1 VFNDIH
7 RYSPSI
13 TVMSKNIFISGLT
26 FISVLLGTI
35 NNAHA
40 ALTFSADTIGIVQ
53 AGTKE
58 SNNSTTADRSMKY
71 VDLGIAAQKR
81 GQDRQALLYYHQA
94 LKIDETNAYAFMG
107 AATLLG
113 ATEEGIACMK
123 AAATLFQEQD
133 NQEGF
138 EVAINWLNE
147 ATK

>member
-1 VFNDIH
+1 
-7 RYSPSI
+7 
-13 TVMSKNIFISGLT
+13 MSKNIFISGLT
-26 FISVLLGTI
+26 FISVLLGAV

-40 ALTFSADTIGIVQ
+40 ALTFSTDTISIVQ

-58 SNNSTTADRSMKY
+58 SKNPTTADRSMKY

-113 ATEEGIACMK
+113 ANDEGITCMK

-133 NQEGF
+133 NPEGY
-138 EVAINWLNE
+138 EVAMNWLNE
-147 ATK
+147 AAK